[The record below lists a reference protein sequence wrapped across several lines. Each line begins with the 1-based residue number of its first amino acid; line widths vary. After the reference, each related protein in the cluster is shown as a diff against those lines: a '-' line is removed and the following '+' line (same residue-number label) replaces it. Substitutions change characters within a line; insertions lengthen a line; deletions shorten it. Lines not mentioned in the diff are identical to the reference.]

1 MRSQVENPT
10 ASHVDNEYSQPP
22 RNSHLSA
29 YPGEGGGAVGQLAR
43 WERGHMR
50 CGSADLEVFVLFQRG
65 KGRLQGVEDESAY
78 LTAGPSRVVAG
89 MQPSQ
94 VSAVPLETLKPS
106 SREKNAVGWM
116 PLTPALL

>member
-1 MRSQVENPT
+1 MWTMNT
-10 ASHVDNEYSQPP
+10 AS
-22 RNSHLSA
+22 L
-29 YPGEGGGAVGQLAR
+29 PGTLTCLLIQVRGGGAVGQPAW

-65 KGRLQGVEDESAY
+65 KGRLQGVEDETAY